1 MYNFE
6 NDDLLNEVSDLLDT
20 EIKPTNN
27 TVKVEVET
35 EDENAILVPNAYQV
49 ISTTNNQ
56 PTGKKEVVDTY
67 YCDRT
72 KGIVPIG
79 KARIKADLMH
89 KAFKNKTY
97 FVIEFSSKI
106 LSDGKVKTSEKIVYT
121 TK

>member
-1 MYNFE
+1 MYDFE
-6 NDDLLNEVSDLLDT
+6 NDDLLSEVSDLLDT
-20 EIKPTNN
+20 EVKPEVKTS
-27 TVKVEVET
+27 TVVI
-35 EDENAILVPNAYQV
+35 EDEDNDTILVPTAYQV
-49 ISTTNNQ
+49 ISTVNNL

-67 YCDRT
+67 YCDRV

-79 KARIKADLMH
+79 KARIKADLMR

-97 FVIEFSSKI
+97 FVIEFSTKI

>member
-1 MYNFE
+1 MYDFE
-6 NDDLLNEVSDLLDT
+6 NDDLLSEVSDLLDT

-27 TVKVEVET
+27 TTKVEIEE
-35 EDENAILVPNAYQV
+35 EDENAILVPSAYQV
-49 ISTTNNQ
+49 ISTVNNL

-67 YCDRT
+67 YCDRV

-106 LSDGKVKTSEKIVYT
+106 LSNGKVKTSEKIVYT

>member
-1 MYNFE
+1 MYDFE
-6 NDDLLNEVSDLLDT
+6 NDDLLSEVSDLLDT
-20 EIKPTNN
+20 EIKSTTN
-27 TVKVEVET
+27 TVKVEADV
-35 EDENAILVPNAYQV
+35 EDENAILVPSAYQV
-49 ISTTNNQ
+49 ISTVNNL

-67 YCDRT
+67 YCDRV

-79 KARIKADLMH
+79 KARVKADLMR

-106 LSDGKVKTSEKIVYT
+106 LSNGKVKTSEKIVYT